1 MMLGRSQIRN
11 LINEAIYGKTA
22 IVYHGSRTP
31 PDELIKSFNAGGF
44 QPGAGAGGLY
54 GMGLYTVYDDK
65 DLFVSHTGKGDYGPH
80 VYKFKTNLNNFLALN
95 EDTCKLVHGQIL
107 TVRQQ
112 LEKIKGTKIQI
123 RDIENSNMSQLLDR
137 PLSPKDELTGP
148 IAKELSVYLMNDL
161 VGMLFRGGNDGYVCL
176 IFDDANTFP
185 IAYASVEEV
194 QAAGT
199 IKNVNWEKIDKADIK
214 NVLKRSATTRARPGK
229 FIDKNLR
236 DRTTG
241 AYGMSELESSNV
253 DVFLKRYE
261 GVRKYIKINPDNIT
275 EQGYNAAKQKV
286 LSGLQ
291 SVDNIR
297 EDQYKTYALEYVFFE
312 EAISSASTLQGVV
325 NIVEF
330 DDLFDDFILG
340 QHFGSMG
347 SLSNKVT
354 HKIGD
359 IINAKYKDTDVQ
371 RLSNVLPELR
381 ITSNF
386 MEKSNALYK
395 ATGSF
400 NIVEIITRLL
410 MDIIR
415 YKKSDVDIVVFSNN
429 TISLLKNLGSIGAIR
444 SLTNELR
451 DMIYTHSKK
460 AGETAAKQIN
470 SGVNAEKAVINA
482 VKNNKF
488 LSVMVR
494 HMRKA
499 SEDLNQIVID
509 FATNSYGMSGVT
521 QSGEYVMLLV
531 LQEAFSRVDKTKARE
546 AMESI
551 GYFVNQKLIPSRSAS
566 DIANILQAKLKS

>member
-1 MMLGRSQIRN
+1 MLGRSQIRN

-199 IKNVNWEKIDKADIK
+199 IKNVNWEKIDKADI
-214 NVLKRSATTRARPGK
+214 
-229 FIDKNLR
+229 
-236 DRTTG
+236 
-241 AYGMSELESSNV
+241 
-253 DVFLKRYE
+253 
-261 GVRKYIKINPDNIT
+261 RKYIKINPDNIT

-415 YKKSDVDIVVFSNN
+415 YKKSDVDIVVFTNN

-551 GYFVNQKLIPSRSAS
+551 GYFVNQKLIPFRSAS

>member
-214 NVLKRSATTRARPGK
+214 YVLKRSATTRARPGK

-354 HKIGD
+354 HKIRD
-359 IINAKYKDTDVQ
+359 IINA
-371 RLSNVLPELR
+371 
-381 ITSNF
+381 
-386 MEKSNALYK
+386 
-395 ATGSF
+395 
-400 NIVEIITRLL
+400 RLL

-551 GYFVNQKLIPSRSAS
+551 GYFVNQKLIPFRSAS
-566 DIANILQAKLKS
+566 DIANILQVKLKS

>member
-1 MMLGRSQIRN
+1 
-11 LINEAIYGKTA
+11 
-22 IVYHGSRTP
+22 
-31 PDELIKSFNAGGF
+31 
-44 QPGAGAGGLY
+44 
-54 GMGLYTVYDDK
+54 
-65 DLFVSHTGKGDYGPH
+65 
-80 VYKFKTNLNNFLALN
+80 
-95 EDTCKLVHGQIL
+95 
-107 TVRQQ
+107 
-112 LEKIKGTKIQI
+112 
-123 RDIENSNMSQLLDR
+123 
-137 PLSPKDELTGP
+137 
-148 IAKELSVYLMNDL
+148 
-161 VGMLFRGGNDGYVCL
+161 
-176 IFDDANTFP
+176 
-185 IAYASVEEV
+185 
-194 QAAGT
+194 
-199 IKNVNWEKIDKADIK
+199 
-214 NVLKRSATTRARPGK
+214 
-229 FIDKNLR
+229 
-236 DRTTG
+236 
-241 AYGMSELESSNV
+241 
-253 DVFLKRYE
+253 
-261 GVRKYIKINPDNIT
+261 
-275 EQGYNAAKQKV
+275 
-286 LSGLQ
+286 
-291 SVDNIR
+291 
-297 EDQYKTYALEYVFFE
+297 
-312 EAISSASTLQGVV
+312 
-325 NIVEF
+325 
-330 DDLFDDFILG
+330 
-340 QHFGSMG
+340 MG